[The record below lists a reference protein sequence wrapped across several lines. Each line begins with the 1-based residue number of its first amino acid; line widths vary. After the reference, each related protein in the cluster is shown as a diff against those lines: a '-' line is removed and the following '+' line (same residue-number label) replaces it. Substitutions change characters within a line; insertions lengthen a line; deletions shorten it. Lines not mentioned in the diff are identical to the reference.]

1 MRLNKIC
8 ILIFTCCYNDHLYL
22 DNTIIMCINLNSN
35 KAPHAVVNF
44 FFFFFLATISCSGSQ
59 YFGQLVR
66 LICCS

>member
-8 ILIFTCCYNDHLYL
+8 ILSFTCCYNDHLYL

-44 FFFFFLATISCSGSQ
+44 FFFGYNIMLRITIFWATC
-59 YFGQLVR
+59 
-66 LICCS
+66 

>member
-44 FFFFFLATISCSGSQ
+44 FFFFFFWLQ
-59 YFGQLVR
+59 YHAQDHNILGNL
-66 LICCS
+66 LD

>member
-44 FFFFFLATISCSGSQ
+44 FFFFFGYNIMLRITIFWATC
-59 YFGQLVR
+59 
-66 LICCS
+66 

>member
-44 FFFFFLATISCSGSQ
+44 FFFFFFGYNIMLWITIFWATC
-59 YFGQLVR
+59 
-66 LICCS
+66 

>member
-44 FFFFFLATISCSGSQ
+44 FFFFFWLQ
-59 YFGQLVR
+59 YHAQDHNILGNL
-66 LICCS
+66 LD